1 MEQNQTD
8 TTTVIGYLC
17 QKATCYFRG
26 RNYTAWFTTDIPI
39 SNGPWKFGGLP
50 GLILK
55 IYDNDKLY
63 TFECIKIENGNFTI
77 RKYDHIKDNKNV
89 NRQKLLKLQ
98 KKLNENY
105 LRIVGAVSLNGK
117 KMPDPVSYEPL
128 ELE

>member
-1 MEQNQTD
+1 M
-8 TTTVIGYLC
+8 
-17 QKATCYFRG
+17 
-26 RNYTAWFTTDIPI
+26 
-39 SNGPWKFGGLP
+39 
-50 GLILK
+50 
-55 IYDNDKLY
+55 
-63 TFECIKIENGNFTI
+63 
-77 RKYDHIKDNKNV
+77 HKNV